1 MQETSHWPTHRWN
14 VMSEQRKSDWQHPNS
29 YYRKREETE
38 HAATDES
45 DTSRH
50 PQPFRTIPTKAV
62 QVMPDPGRDVT
73 LEALHF
79 LVEIG
84 NPRHRFIPMV
94 ARRSTTAWEILWSR
108 PTEVLDGHCVPFA
121 RPKYRRQPLGPPQWS
136 LLARSVGSLPCSDT
150 SGVGGK
156 ADMPRQLGP
165 TRLDPERKS
174 SNQFLLRRV
183 EPTSGTVA

>member
-1 MQETSHWPTHRWN
+1 MNVTKAKQLEEVREISAITYGFLASKPCLNRLRSSSTLPFLNPAISEMQETSHWPTHRWN

-38 HAATDES
+38 HAAADES

-62 QVMPDPGRDVT
+62 QVMADPGRDVI

-84 NPRHRFIPMV
+84 NPHHRFIPMV

-121 RPKYRRQPLGPPQWS
+121 RPKYRRQPLGPPNGRFWPFS
-136 LLARSVGSLPCSDT
+136 TFA
-150 SGVGGK
+150 
-156 ADMPRQLGP
+156 
-165 TRLDPERKS
+165 
-174 SNQFLLRRV
+174 
-183 EPTSGTVA
+183 

>member
-1 MQETSHWPTHRWN
+1 
-14 VMSEQRKSDWQHPNS
+14 MSEQRKSDWQHPNG

-38 HAATDES
+38 HAATDEC

-62 QVMPDPGRDVT
+62 QVMPDPGRDVI
-73 LEALHF
+73 LEAVHF

-121 RPKYRRQPLGPPQWS
+121 RPKYRRQPLGPPNGRFWPEAS
-136 LLARSVGSLPCSDT
+136 VRCLAAIRPE
-150 SGVGGK
+150 SGVKPTCRDSWTDAFDPK
-156 ADMPRQLGP
+156 ATFSGRFRRASLSRYDAL
-165 TRLDPERKS
+165 S
-174 SNQFLLRRV
+174 S
-183 EPTSGTVA
+183 T

>member
-1 MQETSHWPTHRWN
+1 
-14 VMSEQRKSDWQHPNS
+14 MSEQRKSDWQHPNS
-29 YYRKREETE
+29 YYRKWEETE

-121 RPKYRRQPLGPPQWS
+121 RPKYRRQPLGPPNGRFWPVATHIVLQPN
-136 LLARSVGSLPCSDT
+136 VGFWGEYG
-150 SGVGGK
+150 SG
-156 ADMPRQLGP
+156 
-165 TRLDPERKS
+165 
-174 SNQFLLRRV
+174 
-183 EPTSGTVA
+183 

>member
-38 HAATDES
+38 HAATDVR

-50 PQPFRTIPTKAV
+50 PQPFRPIPTKAV
-62 QVMPDPGRDVT
+62 QVMAHPGRDVI

-84 NPRHRFIPMV
+84 NPHHRFIPMV

-121 RPKYRRQPLGPPQWS
+121 RPKYRRQPLDPPAMGQRHSQFSDCAAS
-136 LLARSVGSLPCSDT
+136 LHAPD
-150 SGVGGK
+150 GK
-156 ADMPRQLGP
+156 APLASFVRCRVHRCGP
-165 TRLDPERKS
+165 S
-174 SNQFLLRRV
+174 C
-183 EPTSGTVA
+183 

>member
-1 MQETSHWPTHRWN
+1 
-14 VMSEQRKSDWQHPNS
+14 MSEQRKSDWQHPNS

-38 HAATDES
+38 HAATDEC

-62 QVMPDPGRDVT
+62 QVMADPGRDVI

-84 NPRHRFIPMV
+84 NPRHRFMV

-108 PTEVLDGHCVPFA
+108 PTESLMDIVCHLHAPSIGA
-121 RPKYRRQPLGPPQWS
+121 NRSAPQWL
-136 LLARSVGSLPCSDT
+136 LLAQSVGSL
-150 SGVGGK
+150 
-156 ADMPRQLGP
+156 
-165 TRLDPERKS
+165 
-174 SNQFLLRRV
+174 RRV
-183 EPTSGTVA
+183 IRP

>member
-1 MQETSHWPTHRWN
+1 MQETSQRRAHRWN

-38 HAATDES
+38 HAATDEC

-62 QVMPDPGRDVT
+62 QVMADPCRDVIR
-73 LEALHF
+73 EALHF
-79 LVEIG
+79 LVEIR

-121 RPKYRRQPLGPPQWS
+121 RPKYRRQPLGPPIA
-136 LLARSVGSLPCSDT
+136 LLTLPT
-150 SGVGGK
+150 GVAFPVALAAVTLPLFPHPAGGG
-156 ADMPRQLGP
+156 L
-165 TRLDPERKS
+165 TRLPAG
-174 SNQFLLRRV
+174 LR
-183 EPTSGTVA
+183 S

>member
-38 HAATDES
+38 HAAADES

-62 QVMPDPGRDVT
+62 QVMADPGRDVI

-84 NPRHRFIPMV
+84 NPHHRFIPMV
-94 ARRSTTAWEILWSR
+94 ARRSTTAWEIIWSR

-121 RPKYRRQPLGPPQWS
+121 RPKYRRQPLGPPNGRFWPTATDVAPQPNVRFRKYS
-136 LLARSVGSLPCSDT
+136 VSRRRPVYSPNTRRAFRSAFRPQSRWRLSD
-150 SGVGGK
+150 
-156 ADMPRQLGP
+156 
-165 TRLDPERKS
+165 
-174 SNQFLLRRV
+174 
-183 EPTSGTVA
+183 